1 MRAWGMVRRV
11 DSKKLG
17 HKNSIPLDPYLKWV
31 RARAQS
37 IMMLY
42 PSVLPTIVEPVAEGD
57 TSYLV
62 LHPDIP
68 TNHEELQKS

>member
-1 MRAWGMVRRV
+1 MVNKV
-11 DSKKLG
+11 GSKTLG

-62 LHPDIP
+62 LHPDMP
-68 TNHEELQKS
+68 TDHEELQKSRVQLK